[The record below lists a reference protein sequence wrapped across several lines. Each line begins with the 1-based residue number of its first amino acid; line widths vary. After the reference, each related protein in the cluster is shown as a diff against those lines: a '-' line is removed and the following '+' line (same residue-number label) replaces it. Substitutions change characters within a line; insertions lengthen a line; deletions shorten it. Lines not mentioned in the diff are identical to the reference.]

1 MNLSDIIKD
10 TISASQFTEDNAERI
25 FADVRSSGPKLVMMD
40 DVPVCVLMAPDEY
53 IRLIRLVDELT

>member
-1 MNLSDIIKD
+1 MNLPDIIKD
-10 TISASQFTEDNAERI
+10 TISASQFTGDNAERI

-53 IRLIRLVDELT
+53 IRLVDELT